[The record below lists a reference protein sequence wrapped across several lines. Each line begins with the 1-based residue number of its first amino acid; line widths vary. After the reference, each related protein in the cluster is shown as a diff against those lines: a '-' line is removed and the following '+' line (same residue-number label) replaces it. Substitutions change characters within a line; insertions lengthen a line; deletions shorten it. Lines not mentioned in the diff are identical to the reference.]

1 MELEKAITYLQG
13 ETFKINCVI
22 YSELVG
28 TEVLADYLVVVTN
41 ALALLEDLNITPRL
55 DDINSYND
63 LYATVSNGIKNHSN
77 DRIKGIS

>member
-1 MELEKAITYLQG
+1 MKLEKAITYLQG

-28 TEVLADYLVVVTN
+28 TEVLADYLVIVTN
-41 ALALLEDLNITPRL
+41 ALALLEDLNIDPRL

-63 LYATVSNGIKNHSN
+63 LYAIVSNVIKNHPN
-77 DRIKGIS
+77 DRIEGIS